1 MTPRR
6 RAPQRRAA
14 GSAVLSDEVTEAI
27 RDAVFAE
34 LAETGYA
41 RMSMEAVARRARA
54 GKAAIYRR
62 WPSKAAMV
70 LAMVSQVAANPP
82 DFPDTGSLRG
92 DILKLLELSAAA
104 FRLPTI
110 SRIVPDLLAEGSRD
124 PEFGAEM
131 YRVVG
136 EPRRALGRDM
146 IVRAVERGELDEE
159 LDMELVLD
167 FIPGPLYWRLAV
179 TRREVSAEYLER
191 LTDVILAGIR
201 ASAVSDADA
210 AEPTRARSGR
220 AALRRLA

>member
-1 MTPRR
+1 MTAARSVKRR
-6 RAPQRRAA
+6 GPQRRAA

-82 DFPDTGSLRG
+82 TFPDTGSLRD
-92 DILKLLELSAAA
+92 DILNLLELSAAA
-104 FRLPTI
+104 FRSPTI

-136 EPRRALGRDM
+136 EPRRALGRAM
-146 IVRAVERGELDEE
+146 IVRAIERGELEDD

-167 FIPGPLYWRLAV
+167 LIPGSLYWRLAV
-179 TRREVSAEYLER
+179 TRSEVSEEYLER

-201 ASAVSDADA
+201 ASAYSGTGA
-210 AEPTRARSGR
+210 ARPARGRSRR
-220 AALRRLA
+220 AA